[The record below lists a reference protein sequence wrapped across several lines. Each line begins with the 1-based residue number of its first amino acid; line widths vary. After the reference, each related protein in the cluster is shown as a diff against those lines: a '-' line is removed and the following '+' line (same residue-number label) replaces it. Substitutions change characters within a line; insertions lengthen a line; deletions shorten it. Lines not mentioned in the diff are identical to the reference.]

1 MNRFLPSKKLLVFLI
16 TTLVIL
22 VCSFIYFGF
31 KNKKI
36 SYLTNNQKETT
47 QLINKEV
54 QQTLKND
61 SDGDGL
67 KDWEEILWKTD
78 PHNSDTDGDGTGD
91 NSEVLAGRNPLIAGP
106 NDFLSKDIV
115 LPEDNQNNYAENKP
129 LTQTD
134 LLSREL
140 FAGYVALKQ
149 NNQLGTEKE
158 NQFVENLINKNLN
171 SLEEVTSPIY
181 TLNNLK
187 IISSDSTNS
196 LHTYLTTVKSI
207 FQENINME
215 YELIIV
221 KNSLETKNQ
230 KELEKLDTNIKKHQE
245 VQLQLLQTEVPHN
258 LAIFHLEMIKI
269 FSNLFNDIEKMKTIL
284 FDPLSGIIGVEM
296 YSQDENL
303 LQEDWKAINLYI
315 SNQEKK
321 INN

>member
-303 LQEDWKAINLYI
+303 LQEEWKAINLYI